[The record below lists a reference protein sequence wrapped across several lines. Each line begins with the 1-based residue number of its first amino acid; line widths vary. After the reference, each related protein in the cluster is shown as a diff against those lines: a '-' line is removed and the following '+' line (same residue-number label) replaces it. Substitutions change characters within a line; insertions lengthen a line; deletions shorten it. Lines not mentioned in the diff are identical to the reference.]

1 MKARVEMLAGCTD
14 GHTLE
19 SLASVLAPDNEG
31 APRGMRLTSASRGRT
46 LSIIIESDSASSSIS
61 TALAILKDM
70 RLFDEVWLL
79 SRQRGPPV
87 GAETAR

>member
-1 MKARVEMLAGCTD
+1 
-14 GHTLE
+14 
-19 SLASVLAPDNEG
+19 
-31 APRGMRLTSASRGRT
+31 
-46 LSIIIESDSASSSIS
+46 
-61 TALAILKDM
+61 M